1 MELPSQI
8 FGGRENFL
16 VSEVNRDAVAWI
28 DRWPNWPKSG
38 LILCGPPG
46 SGKTHL
52 GGVWMAQS
60 GGKEIMPENI
70 LLALDTVVGD
80 EKIKSCFV
88 DDANLADQE
97 ALLHLYNCLVSRGG
111 TLAFASTEPPAYWEE
126 GLPDLISRLNSLPI
140 VEIRMPNDELLRGLL
155 IKMFADRQVNVS
167 AELVGFISSRM
178 DRTYQA
184 AQEVVKRLDAESLV
198 RKQAITIPMVK
209 DVFREWL

>member
-1 MELPSQI
+1 
-8 FGGRENFL
+8 
-16 VSEVNRDAVAWI
+16 
-28 DRWPNWPKSG
+28 
-38 LILCGPPG
+38 
-46 SGKTHL
+46 
-52 GGVWMAQS
+52 MAQS
-60 GGKEIMPENI
+60 GGEEVRPENI

-111 TLAFASTEPPAYWEE
+111 TLALASPEPPAYWEE

-178 DRTYQA
+178 DRSYQA
-184 AQEVVKRLDAESLV
+184 AREVVKRLDAESLV